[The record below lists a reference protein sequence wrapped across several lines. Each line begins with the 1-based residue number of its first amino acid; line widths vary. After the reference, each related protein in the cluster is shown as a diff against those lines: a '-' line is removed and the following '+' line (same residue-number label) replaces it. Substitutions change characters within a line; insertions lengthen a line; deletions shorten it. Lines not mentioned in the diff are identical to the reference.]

1 MGERGRGQTWDSFDF
16 FTVSLTVSDL
26 AETFGRTKADI
37 TWGITAVLML
47 RSVGAILFG
56 LAGDRY
62 GRKWPFIISNLLFIV
77 FELVGLSLA
86 ALVFHGCP

>member
-1 MGERGRGQTWDSFDF
+1 MGEGRGQTWDSFDF

-26 AETFGRTKADI
+26 AEAFGRTKADI
-37 TWGITAVLML
+37 TWGITVVLML
-47 RSVGAILFG
+47 RSVGAVIFG

-77 FELVGLSLA
+77 FELVGFSLV
-86 ALVFHGCP
+86 ALVFHGRQ